1 MTEEA
6 VIHTINE
13 CIALGTISRDEVGGK
28 PHSFTC
34 VYPTNL
40 ILLELNFPFVCRSTI
55 TTINPMHTIIMHS
68 RAQTPTS
75 TTTATSPPHTTNMAA
90 HQYNTIYKNIT
101 PPHHEVRGH
110 GNKHKSIPPRCR
122 MTNISCI
129 TTSHHIRGRQQT
141 SVHIIVRQ
149 PAYHYIR
156 HGTQIIITLHV
167 LTHLSRS
174 LTCELVSNYQM
185 LLS

>member
-110 GNKHKSIPPRCR
+110 GNKHSSIPPPRCR
-122 MTNISCI
+122 RMITWQSTSCATTSPHIMRKEDTATNILN
-129 TTSHHIRGRQQT
+129 TTATSPLTTAYNHVGTHQYNTISMPTQT
-141 SVHIIVRQ
+141 NNKQ
-149 PAYHYIR
+149 K
-156 HGTQIIITLHV
+156 
-167 LTHLSRS
+167 
-174 LTCELVSNYQM
+174 
-185 LLS
+185 